1 MALTVKVIFT
11 VAGFPA
17 SEKLVIA
24 RFDLD
29 NSYPAQGYPITPE
42 MFGLAAFAGHPTGV
56 SAIIRPFVLSHGFP
70 LLMDVDLNAGQ
81 LRVYYPTGG
90 ATAAPGAVADPVA
103 SGAVPAGAVAVTST
117 SAQPT
122 IPSALTPGRAKE
134 IAVGTNLSGF
144 SAILL
149 AVGH

>member
-1 MALTVKVIFT
+1 MALGVKKLFS

-29 NSYPAQGYPITPE
+29 TSYPALGYPITAE
-42 MFGLAAFAGHPTGV
+42 MFGLSAFAAHPEGT
-56 SAIIRPFVLSHGFP
+56 SAVIRPFVLAHGFP
-70 LLMDVDLNAGQ
+70 LLMDVDLSAGQ

-90 ATAAPGAVADPVA
+90 ANAAPGAVADPA
-103 SGAVPAGAVAVTST
+103 GTVPAGATAVTST
-117 SAQPT
+117 LAQPP
-122 IPSALTPGRAKE
+122 ISLTPGRAKE
-134 IAVGTNLSGF
+134 IATGTNLSGL
-144 SAILL
+144 SVVLI